1 MPPRRPLFIPTAF
14 LLVSLGF
21 SALTVAAQTN
31 EVRARIAQPV
41 DVGDLVPLRGNVHP
55 LARAAYDRGVAP
67 DDLPMAR
74 MLLVLQRSEE
84 QEAGLR
90 KLLEDQQVKSSR
102 SYHQWLTPEQFGQRF
117 GPAEADIQAVTD
129 WLTGQGFEVN
139 HVAAGRAVIE
149 FSGTAGLV
157 RQSLH
162 TEIHRFVIDGEER
175 WANLSDPQ
183 IPAALAP
190 VVASIASLHNFPR
203 KPQSRRLGTFSRSK
217 LTGEVRPLFTF
228 PWNSAP
234 NYALGP
240 GDFATIYNFPASMT
254 GAGVFIAVVGQTNIN
269 IQDVRDFR
277 SMFGLPAND
286 PNIILNGPDP
296 GITADEGES
305 DLDVEWS
312 GAVAPGATIDFVV
325 SESTVATVGIDLSA
339 LYIIDNNLAPVMSE
353 SYGGCE
359 AGLGA
364 GGNAF
369 YRTLWE
375 QAAAQGIT
383 VVLAAGD
390 TGSAGCDGPP
400 ATVAQ
405 YGLGVS
411 GLASTPFNVAVG
423 GTDFDDATNPSAYW
437 NTPNNSSQTSAKSY
451 IPESTWNDSCARFGL
466 NGCPTVS
473 SSGLDLLAGSGG
485 PSSCVNGGAG
495 TTCAGYPKPA
505 WQTGTDVP
513 QDGARDT
520 PDISLLA
527 GIGQNGSYY
536 VVCQMDANVNLGG
549 SSSSCDLTSPYLDFQ
564 GAGGTSASAQTFAG
578 IMALV
583 NQAHGRQGNANYV
596 LYPLAAKTG
605 ASCNSSTAPP
615 TSSTCIFYDV
625 TKGNNSVACAGGSPE
640 CSNLNAGGYGV
651 IVSGNS
657 AAWLTTAGYDLA
669 TGLGSVNVANLVNN
683 WTSVSFTP
691 TTTTLSLSTS
701 SSTTPPITLTHGQS
715 VNVNITVT
723 PNSGDVTPTG
733 DAALMAPTG
742 NSPSNSTGISSFTLG
757 SGGMVSG
764 STNMLPGG
772 SYSVIAHFE
781 GDGKSGASD
790 SNAVAVTVGKES
802 SKTTISLVTFDA
814 SGNATFG
821 VSSAAYG
828 SPYVL
833 RVDVMNSSG
842 QECAASTGSISYPC
856 PTGTVTVAPPPS
868 DDAPPPNTPPGS
880 YALNSQ
886 GFAEDWFA
894 QLPAQTWNF
903 TATYPGDNSYN
914 QSSSTNTIS
923 VTKAQTTC
931 TLNAPASAVGT
942 TVTLTAN
949 LTTQSNGAA
958 LAGMVQF
965 LNGSTPLGTVPVSG
979 TPYSA
984 STGTY
989 ASGQAVLNAPLSL
1002 GASSITAQY
1011 LGDSNY
1017 AGSTSPAVTVT
1028 VADFSIS
1035 ANPTT
1040 INISAPGESG
1050 TSTITI
1056 TPLGGFTGAMNLS
1069 CGVTAMPG
1077 GSCTVSPPSLNL
1089 TGSAAVTAM
1098 FTITPSAGS
1107 SATPPT
1113 PQLRIPPS
1121 FRLPAGGPWLWAGL
1135 LALATLASL
1144 ARARR
1149 RTAGWMFATLLLV
1162 VGIWAACGGGGGG
1175 GPAPA
1180 PIASLSTTSLSF
1192 GQLALNSTSAAQSV
1206 TLTNSGNALLSISS
1220 LYLGGVNS
1228 ADFAQTNT
1236 CASSETA
1243 GANCAISVM
1252 FRPTGAGARSA
1263 ALFIADNAGGSLQT
1277 VSLTGTGVPPPTP
1290 AGTYFPS
1297 VTASSGADSHS
1308 VTLTVTVQ

>member
-1 MPPRRPLFIPTAF
+1 
-14 LLVSLGF
+14 
-21 SALTVAAQTN
+21 
-31 EVRARIAQPV
+31 
-41 DVGDLVPLRGNVHP
+41 
-55 LARAAYDRGVAP
+55 
-67 DDLPMAR
+67 MAR
-74 MLLVLQRSEE
+74 MLLVLQRGEE

-90 KLLEDQQVKSSR
+90 KLLEEQQVKSSP
-102 SYHQWLTPEQFGQRF
+102 SFHQWLTPEEFGQRF

-129 WLTGQGFEVN
+129 WLTGQGFEVKN
-139 HVAAGRAVIE
+139 VAAGRTVIE

-157 RQSLH
+157 RQNLH
-162 TEIHRFVIDGEER
+162 TEIHRFVINGEER
-175 WANLSDPQ
+175 WANLGDPQ

-190 VVASIASLHNFPR
+190 VVAGVASLHNFPR
-203 KPQSRRLGTFSRSK
+203 KPQSRRLGTFRRSK
-217 LTGEVRPLFTF
+217 LTGEVQPLFTF
-228 PWNSAP
+228 PWYGTN

-240 GDFATIYNFPASMT
+240 GDFSTIYNIPASMT
-254 GAGVFIAVVGQTNIN
+254 GAGVSIAVVGETNIN

-277 SMFGLPAND
+277 SMFGLPSND
-286 PNIILNGPDP
+286 PQIILNGPDP
-296 GITADEGES
+296 GVTSFDEGES

-312 GAVAPGATIDFVV
+312 GAVAPDATIDFVV
-325 SESTVATVGIDLSA
+325 SESTVATFGIDLSA

-359 AGLGA
+359 AGLGV

-369 YRTLWE
+369 YSTLRE

-390 TGSAGCDGPP
+390 NGSAGCDGAPET
-400 ATVAQ
+400 AAQ

-437 NTPNNSSQTSAKSY
+437 NTTNNSSQTSAKSY

-485 PSSCVNGGAG
+485 PSSCINGGAG
-495 TTCAGYPKPA
+495 TTCARYPKPA

-520 PDISLLA
+520 PDISLFA
-527 GIGQNGSYY
+527 GVGQNGSYY

-583 NQAHGRQGNANYV
+583 NQTHGRQGNANYV

-625 TKGNNSVACAGGSPE
+625 TNGNNSVACAGGSPE

-657 AAWLTTAGYDLA
+657 PAWLTTAGYDLA

-772 SYSVIAHFE
+772 SYSVIAHYG

-949 LTTQSNGAA
+949 LTTQSNGGA
-958 LAGMVQF
+958 LTGTVQF
-965 LNGSTPLGTVPVSG
+965 LNGSTPLGTAPVSG

-989 ASGQAVLNAPLSL
+989 ASGQAVLNASLSL

-1017 AGSTSPAVTVT
+1017 AGSTSPPATVT
-1028 VADFSIS
+1028 VADFSVS

-1040 INISAPGESG
+1040 INISAPGQSG

-1077 GSCTVSPPSLNL
+1077 GSCTVSPPSLSL

-1098 FTITPSAGS
+1098 FTIATSAGS

-1113 PQLRIPPS
+1113 PQLRVPPS
-1121 FRLPAGGPWLWAGL
+1121 FRLPAGGPWLLAGL

-1144 ARARR
+1144 ATARR
-1149 RTAGWMFATLLLV
+1149 RVAGWMFATILLV
-1162 VGIWAACGGGGGG
+1162 VGVWAACGGGGGG
-1175 GPAPA
+1175 GGQAPA
-1180 PIASLSTTSLSF
+1180 PIASLSTASLSF
-1192 GQLALNSTSAAQSV
+1192 GQLAVSSTSAAQSV
-1206 TLTNSGNALLSISS
+1206 TLTNTGNALLSIST
-1220 LYLGGVNS
+1220 LYLGGVNFT
-1228 ADFAQTNT
+1228 DFAQTNT
-1236 CASSETA
+1236 CASSVSA
-1243 GANCAISVM
+1243 GANCAISVT
-1252 FRPTGAGARSA
+1252 FTPTGARSRTA
-1263 ALFIADNAGGSLQT
+1263 SLVIVDNAGGSPQT

-1290 AGTYFPS
+1290 AGTYFPY
-1297 VTASSGADSHS
+1297 VTASSGADFHS
-1308 VTLTVTVQ
+1308 VTLTVTLQ